1 MAYVKAA
8 GPGYSA
14 ALEPPLPSWAAE
26 QCVAQGNRCPG
37 PENYHPA
44 PPSIPRE
51 QRAPSSL
58 ILLSEM
64 ACCLGGPRARGQ
76 RQGKNETQ
84 AGGGG
89 GVLSCPGLRIS
100 LLTGT
105 HHWGGQVG
113 ITRNKGRC
121 AGQPA
126 GVKWPRCNAGWVCSP
141 GYTPVSAQL
150 GHQSM
155 VPVLFHGCHLQDQV
169 TLTEN
174 INTNT

>member
-26 QCVAQGNRCPG
+26 QCVAQRNRCPG

-105 HHWGGQVG
+105 HHGEGRWASQETKACVQGSLQV
-113 ITRNKGRC
+113 
-121 AGQPA
+121 
-126 GVKWPRCNAGWVCSP
+126 
-141 GYTPVSAQL
+141 
-150 GHQSM
+150 
-155 VPVLFHGCHLQDQV
+155 
-169 TLTEN
+169 
-174 INTNT
+174 